1 MEGVEW
7 VERRKGHENGRRP
20 FPSLPFPRKKSS
32 ATTFPQTNTL
42 YILQGKKREKKRQT
56 GDAKARVKRTESV
69 QPTRV
74 CHRVSTSTGGEG
86 LGRTCSGEGP

>member
-42 YILQGKKREKKRQT
+42 YILQGKKKGEEAPDRGCK
-56 GDAKARVKRTESV
+56 
-69 QPTRV
+69 
-74 CHRVSTSTGGEG
+74 GEG
-86 LGRTCSGEGP
+86 EKDGECSTN